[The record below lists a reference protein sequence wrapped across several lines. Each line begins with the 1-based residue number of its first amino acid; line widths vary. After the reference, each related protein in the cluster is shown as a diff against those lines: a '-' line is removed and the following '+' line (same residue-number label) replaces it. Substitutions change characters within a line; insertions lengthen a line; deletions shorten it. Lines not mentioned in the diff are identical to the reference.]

1 MSTYTAITGQ
11 RDAPR
16 DDIKCFTGDGGVME
30 AKEYKILAHKFI
42 EDEISV
48 WLDGN
53 IFLEV
58 PEELLIEHFLGD
70 ADIGVWKHPYRDCI
84 YDEALSD
91 VGRVETLKH
100 QVDHYRRQGFPEH
113 AGLYECGTL
122 VRRNTPR
129 VNEFNEAWWKEIKQ
143 WSTRDQISF
152 PYVLSKFPDL
162 KVKVN
167 EGNVRNHPWFK
178 FKPHN

>member
-1 MSTYTAITGQ
+1 MLYTAITGQ

-16 DDIKCFTGDGGVME
+16 DDIKCFTGDGGVLE
-30 AKEYKILAHKFI
+30 AKEYKILAHQFI

-70 ADIGVWKHPYRDCI
+70 ADIGVWKHPHRDCI

-91 VGRVETLKH
+91 VGRIEELKP
-100 QVDHYRRQGFPEH
+100 QVDYYRSQGFPEH
-113 AGLYECGTL
+113 NGLYECGTL
-122 VRRNTPR
+122 VRRNTER
-129 VNEFNEAWWKEIKQ
+129 VKEFNEAWWEEMKR
-143 WSTRDQISF
+143 STRDQISF

-178 FKPHN
+178 FLPHL